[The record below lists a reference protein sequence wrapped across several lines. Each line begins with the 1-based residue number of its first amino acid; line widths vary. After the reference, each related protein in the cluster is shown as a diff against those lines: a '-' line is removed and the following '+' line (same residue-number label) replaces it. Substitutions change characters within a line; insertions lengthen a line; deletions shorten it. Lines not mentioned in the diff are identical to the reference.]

1 MIGLIREAEND
12 LDEDEKQMIEG
23 ALKLNE
29 KCVREVM
36 THINYVFT
44 VSEDEGLGQKYAFN
58 LEIFWQLF
66 DLYKVVDYD
75 FMSRIT
81 EAGYSRIPVTK
92 SSSSGNGDITGNFL
106 NPLGKHFTPIRKWYW

>member
-1 MIGLIREAEND
+1 MAYFWIITKISSDRLIGLIREAEND

-44 VSEDEGLGQKYAFN
+44 VSEDEGLG
-58 LEIFWQLF
+58 
-66 DLYKVVDYD
+66 
-75 FMSRIT
+75 
-81 EAGYSRIPVTK
+81 P
-92 SSSSGNGDITGNFL
+92 
-106 NPLGKHFTPIRKWYW
+106 HFIL

>member
-1 MIGLIREAEND
+1 MLREAEND

-29 KCVREVM
+29 KSVKEVM

-44 VSEDEGLGQKYAFN
+44 VSEDEL
-58 LEIFWQLF
+58 
-66 DLYKVVDYD
+66 VDYD
-75 FMSRIT
+75 FMQRIT

-92 SSSSGNGDITGNFL
+92 SGNGDITGKSLILFSRFSLDNI
-106 NPLGKHFTPIRKWYW
+106 NI